1 MHSYKQGGRR
11 LLFLA
16 VGALAIRPISGALA
30 QTTSIYAK
38 PGDQLALRGWP
49 ASAFGAPV
57 QATIDDRGFVVLP
70 QIGEVPASQIPLDR
84 LRDTIRARYEKF
96 IRNPE
101 VDVSILRRVT
111 VNGAVLRPSV
121 YFVDTRATVRE
132 VIATAGGVTEV
143 GNRKKV
149 TVVRDGVT
157 REVPDWETS
166 MSDAVRIQSGDQVIV
181 GHRSWLEIN
190 IIPVASLGLA
200 TASFLLSLRR

>member
-1 MHSYKQGGRR
+1 MSAFSQGITR
-11 LLFLA
+11 LLFFAAGLSLIPAMARSQSSA
-16 VGALAIRPISGALA
+16 V
-30 QTTSIYAK
+30 YAR
-38 PGDQLALRGWP
+38 PGDQLTLRGWP
-49 ASAFGAPV
+49 TSAFGPPIQV
-57 QATIDDRGFVVLP
+57 VIDDQGAVVLP
-70 QIGEVPASQIPLDR
+70 QVGEIVVSRIPVER
-84 LRDTIRARYEKF
+84 LRDTIRARYERF
-96 IRNPE
+96 VRNPE
-101 VDVSILRRVT
+101 VDVAILRRVT

-149 TVVRDGVT
+149 VVVHDGVSRPT
-157 REVPDWETS
+157 PDWET
-166 MSDAVRIQSGDQVIV
+166 DTTNAVHLESGDQVIV